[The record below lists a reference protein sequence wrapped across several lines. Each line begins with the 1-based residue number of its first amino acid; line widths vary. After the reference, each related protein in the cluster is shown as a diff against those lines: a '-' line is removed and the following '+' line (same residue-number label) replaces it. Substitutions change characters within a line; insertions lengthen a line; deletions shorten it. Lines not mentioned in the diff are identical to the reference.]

1 MLNDTEKEKVTQTQE
16 KEKMDGRRENIH
28 LAKIGVMVFITFVCC
43 ILFFFSVLRYQGFA
57 NGWHKVI
64 SAAQPIIIGLVLA
77 YLLNPVMKF
86 FERHLYRLFKDRMK
100 TDQKARKMARG
111 IAITCSIIFLIVVIV
126 LLIAAIVPSVI
137 NSIMRIVDTLPA
149 NVANLVKMMQEGHL
163 GNYEVA
169 DTIGDVLT
177 KLTDYVENWA
187 TKTLLPQ
194 ARTYL
199 IQITS
204 GVINMVKAM
213 FNFVIGIIV
222 AVYVLMI
229 KERLIGQSKKV
240 VYAVFKPKQGNI
252 IVETMHKANDIFGG
266 FIIGKIIDSAII
278 GVICYVGCS
287 ILQIPDTM
295 LVSAIIGVTNIIPL
309 FGPFIGAVPALL
321 LVVIQSPWHALYLLI
336 FIIVLQQVDGNII
349 GPKILGN
356 STGLTSFWVMF
367 AILIGGGMFGFLG
380 MLLGVPVFALM
391 YYIVRRLVNHGVAKK
406 QLPVM
411 TADYV
416 KVARIDENTREFQL
430 YKETKKKKQN
440 TAKKEDADNK
450 NVEK

>member
-16 KEKMDGRRENIH
+16 KEKMDGRRENVH
-28 LAKIGVMVFITFVCC
+28 LAKIGLMVFITFVCC

-86 FERHLYRLFKDRMK
+86 LERHLYKLLKDRAK
-100 TDQKARKMARG
+100 TDGKAKKMARVFA
-111 IAITCSIIFLIVVIV
+111 IAGAIIFMIAVIV
-126 LLIAAIVPSVI
+126 LLIAAIVPSVTD
-137 NSIMRIVDTLPA
+137 SIMGIVDTLPT
-149 NVANLVKMMQEGHL
+149 NVANLVKMMQEGRL

-169 DTIGDVLT
+169 DTIGDALT

-187 TKTLLPQ
+187 TQTLLPQ

-240 VYAVFKPKQGNI
+240 IYAIFKPRQGNI
-252 IVETMHKANDIFGG
+252 IVETMHKADDIFGG

-287 ILQIPDTM
+287 ILRIPDTM
-295 LVSAIIGVTNIIPL
+295 LVSVIIGVTNIIPL
-309 FGPFIGAVPALL
+309 FGPFIGAIPALL

-349 GPKILGN
+349 GPKIVCN
-356 STGLTSFWVMF
+356 SDRWRNVWIPGHASWSSGICIDLLYYAQTGKSWCCKK
-367 AILIGGGMFGFLG
+367 
-380 MLLGVPVFALM
+380 ALFSKDCG
-391 YYIVRRLVNHGVAKK
+391 LCKSG
-406 QLPVM
+406 
-411 TADYV
+411 
-416 KVARIDENTREFQL
+416 
-430 YKETKKKKQN
+430 
-440 TAKKEDADNK
+440 K
-450 NVEK
+450 N

>member
-1 MLNDTEKEKVTQTQE
+1 
-16 KEKMDGRRENIH
+16 
-28 LAKIGVMVFITFVCC
+28 MVFITFVCC

-86 FERHLYRLFKDRMK
+86 LERHLYKLLKDRAK
-100 TDQKARKMARG
+100 TDGKAKKMARVFA
-111 IAITCSIIFLIVVIV
+111 IAGAIIFMIAVIV
-126 LLIAAIVPSVI
+126 LLIAAIVPSVTD
-137 NSIMRIVDTLPA
+137 SIMGIVDTLPT
-149 NVANLVKMMQEGHL
+149 NVANLVKMMQEGRL

-169 DTIGDVLT
+169 DTIGDALT

-187 TKTLLPQ
+187 TQTLLPQ

-240 VYAVFKPKQGNI
+240 IYAIFKPRQGNI
-252 IVETMHKANDIFGG
+252 IVETMHKADDIFGG

-287 ILQIPDTM
+287 ILRIPDTM
-295 LVSAIIGVTNIIPL
+295 LVSVIIGVTNIIPL
-309 FGPFIGAVPALL
+309 FGPFIGAIPALL

-349 GPKILGN
+349 GPKILGD

-380 MLLGVPVFALM
+380 MLLGVPVFALI
-391 YYIVRRLVNHGVAKK
+391 YYIMRRLVNHGVAKK
-406 QLPVM
+406 ALFSK
-411 TADYV
+411 DCGLC
-416 KVARIDENTREFQL
+416 KSG
-430 YKETKKKKQN
+430 
-440 TAKKEDADNK
+440 K
-450 NVEK
+450 N

>member
-1 MLNDTEKEKVTQTQE
+1 
-16 KEKMDGRRENIH
+16 MDGRRENIH

-137 NSIMRIVDTLPA
+137 NSIMGIVDTLPA

-287 ILQIPDTM
+287 ILRIPDTM
-295 LVSAIIGVTNIIPL
+295 LVSVIIGVTNIIPL
-309 FGPFIGAVPALL
+309 FGPFIGAVPTLL

>member
-64 SAAQPIIIGLVLA
+64 SAAQPIIIGLALA

-100 TDQKARKMARG
+100 TDQKARRMARG

-137 NSIMRIVDTLPA
+137 NSIMGIVDTLPA
-149 NVANLVKMMQEGHL
+149 NVANLVKMIQEGHL

-252 IVETMHKANDIFGG
+252 IVETMHKADDIFGG

-287 ILQIPDTM
+287 ILRIPDTM
-295 LVSAIIGVTNIIPL
+295 LVSVIIGVTNIIPL

>member
-16 KEKMDGRRENIH
+16 KEKMDGRRENIQ

-287 ILQIPDTM
+287 ILRIPDTM

>member
-64 SAAQPIIIGLVLA
+64 SAAQPIIIGLALA

-137 NSIMRIVDTLPA
+137 NSIMGIVDTLPA
-149 NVANLVKMMQEGHL
+149 NVANLVKMIQEGHL

-252 IVETMHKANDIFGG
+252 IVETMHKADDIFGG

-287 ILQIPDTM
+287 ILRIPDTM
-295 LVSAIIGVTNIIPL
+295 LVSVIIGVTNIIPL

-450 NVEK
+450 YVEK

>member
-1 MLNDTEKEKVTQTQE
+1 VLNDTEKEKVTQTQE
-16 KEKMDGRRENIH
+16 KEKLDGRRENVH
-28 LAKIGVMVFITFVCC
+28 LAKIGLMVFITFVCC

-86 FERHLYRLFKDRMK
+86 LERHLYKLLKDRAK
-100 TDQKARKMARG
+100 TDGKAKKMARVFA
-111 IAITCSIIFLIVVIV
+111 IAGAIIFMIAVIV
-126 LLIAAIVPSVI
+126 LLIAAIVPSVTD
-137 NSIMRIVDTLPA
+137 SIMGIVDTLPT
-149 NVANLVKMMQEGHL
+149 NVANLVKMMQEGRL

-169 DTIGDVLT
+169 DTIGDALT

-187 TKTLLPQ
+187 TQTLLPQ

-240 VYAVFKPKQGNI
+240 IYAIFKPRQGNI
-252 IVETMHKANDIFGG
+252 IVETMHKADDIFGG

-287 ILQIPDTM
+287 ILRIPDTM
-295 LVSAIIGVTNIIPL
+295 LVSVIIGVTNIIPL
-309 FGPFIGAVPALL
+309 FGPFIGAIPALL

-349 GPKILGN
+349 GPKILGD

-380 MLLGVPVFALM
+380 MLLGVPVFALI
-391 YYIVRRLVNHGVAKK
+391 YYINHGVAKK
-406 QLPVM
+406 HFSVR

-416 KVARIDENTREFQL
+416 KVEKIDEHTGEFHL
-430 YKETKKKKQN
+430 YEENKKKKHS
-440 TAKKEDADNK
+440 AEKKENSDERT
-450 NVEK
+450 EK

>member
-16 KEKMDGRRENIH
+16 KEKMDGRRENVH
-28 LAKIGVMVFITFVCC
+28 LAKIGLMVFITFVCC

-86 FERHLYRLFKDRMK
+86 LERHLYKLLKDRAK
-100 TDQKARKMARG
+100 TDGKAKKMARVFA
-111 IAITCSIIFLIVVIV
+111 IAGAIIFMIAVIV
-126 LLIAAIVPSVI
+126 LLIAAIVPSVTD
-137 NSIMRIVDTLPA
+137 SIMGIVDTLPT
-149 NVANLVKMMQEGHL
+149 NVANLVKMMQEGRL

-169 DTIGDVLT
+169 DTIGDALT

-187 TKTLLPQ
+187 TQTLLPQ

-240 VYAVFKPKQGNI
+240 IYAIFKPRQGNI
-252 IVETMHKANDIFGG
+252 IVETMHKADDIFGG

-287 ILQIPDTM
+287 ILRIPDTM
-295 LVSAIIGVTNIIPL
+295 LVSVIIGVTNIIPL
-309 FGPFIGAVPALL
+309 FGPFIALL

-349 GPKILGN
+349 GPKILGD

-380 MLLGVPVFALM
+380 MLLGVPVFALI
-391 YYIVRRLVNHGVAKK
+391 YYIMRRLVNHGVAKK
-406 QLPVM
+406 HFSVR

-416 KVARIDENTREFQL
+416 KVEKIDEHTGEFHL
-430 YKETKKKKQN
+430 YEENKKKKHS
-440 TAKKEDADNK
+440 AEKKENSDERT
-450 NVEK
+450 EK

>member
-16 KEKMDGRRENIH
+16 KEKMDGRRENVH
-28 LAKIGVMVFITFVCC
+28 LAKIGLMVFITFVCC

-86 FERHLYRLFKDRMK
+86 LERHLYKLLKDRAK
-100 TDQKARKMARG
+100 TDGKAKKMARVFA
-111 IAITCSIIFLIVVIV
+111 IAGAIIFMIAVIV
-126 LLIAAIVPSVI
+126 LLIAAIVPSVTD
-137 NSIMRIVDTLPA
+137 SIMGIVDTLPT
-149 NVANLVKMMQEGHL
+149 NVANLVKMMQEGRL

-169 DTIGDVLT
+169 DTIGDALT

-187 TKTLLPQ
+187 TQTLLPQ

-240 VYAVFKPKQGNI
+240 IYAIFKPRQGNI
-252 IVETMHKANDIFGG
+252 IVETMHKADDIFGG

-287 ILQIPDTM
+287 ILRIPDTM
-295 LVSAIIGVTNIIPL
+295 LVSVIIGVTNIIPL
-309 FGPFIGAVPALL
+309 FGPFIGAPALL

-349 GPKILGN
+349 GPKILGD

-380 MLLGVPVFALM
+380 MLLGVPVFALI
-391 YYIVRRLVNHGVAKK
+391 YYIMRRLVNHGVAKK
-406 QLPVM
+406 HFSVR

-416 KVARIDENTREFQL
+416 KVEKIDEHTGEFHL
-430 YKETKKKKQN
+430 YEENKKKKHS
-440 TAKKEDADNK
+440 AEKKENSD
-450 NVEK
+450 EKTEK

>member
-1 MLNDTEKEKVTQTQE
+1 MLSDTEKEKVAQTQA

-86 FERHLYRLFKDRMK
+86 FERHLYKLLKDRTK
-100 TDQKARKMARG
+100 TDQKAKKMARG
-111 IAITCSIIFLIVVIV
+111 FAITCSIIFLIAVIV

-137 NSIMRIVDTLPA
+137 NSIMGIVDTLPK
-149 NVANLVKMMQEGHL
+149 NVSNFVKMIQEGRF

-169 DTIGDVLT
+169 DMIGDVLT
-177 KLTDYVENWA
+177 KVTDYVENWA

-204 GVINMVKAM
+204 GVINVVKAM
-213 FNFVIGIIV
+213 LNFVIGIIV

-252 IVETMHKANDIFGG
+252 IVETMHKADDIFGG

-287 ILQIPDTM
+287 ILRIPDTM
-295 LVSAIIGVTNIIPL
+295 LVSVIIGVTNIIPL
-309 FGPFIGAVPALL
+309 FGPFIGAIPALL

-336 FIIVLQQVDGNII
+336 FIIALQQVDGNII

-380 MLLGVPVFALM
+380 MLLGVPVFALI
-391 YYIVRRLVNHGVAKK
+391 YYIVRRLVNHGIRKK
-406 QLPVM
+406 YLTTV
-411 TADYV
+411 TDAYV
-416 KVARIDENTREFQL
+416 DAAGVDETTGAMIYYDEKQKKKET
-430 YKETKKKKQN
+430 KETKKN
-440 TAKKEDADNK
+440 P
-450 NVEK
+450 

>member
-64 SAAQPIIIGLVLA
+64 SAAQPIIIGLALA

-137 NSIMRIVDTLPA
+137 NSIMGIVDTLPA
-149 NVANLVKMMQEGHL
+149 NVANFVKMIQEGHL

-252 IVETMHKANDIFGG
+252 IVD
-266 FIIGKIIDSAII
+266 
-278 GVICYVGCS
+278 
-287 ILQIPDTM
+287 
-295 LVSAIIGVTNIIPL
+295 
-309 FGPFIGAVPALL
+309 
-321 LVVIQSPWHALYLLI
+321 HA
-336 FIIVLQQVDGNII
+336 
-349 GPKILGN
+349 
-356 STGLTSFWVMF
+356 
-367 AILIGGGMFGFLG
+367 
-380 MLLGVPVFALM
+380 
-391 YYIVRRLVNHGVAKK
+391 
-406 QLPVM
+406 
-411 TADYV
+411 
-416 KVARIDENTREFQL
+416 
-430 YKETKKKKQN
+430 
-440 TAKKEDADNK
+440 
-450 NVEK
+450 

>member
-16 KEKMDGRRENIH
+16 KEKMDGRRENVH
-28 LAKIGVMVFITFVCC
+28 LAKIGLMVFITFVCC

-86 FERHLYRLFKDRMK
+86 LERHLYKLLKDRAK
-100 TDQKARKMARG
+100 TDGKAKKMARVFA
-111 IAITCSIIFLIVVIV
+111 IAGAIIFMIAVIV
-126 LLIAAIVPSVI
+126 LLIAAIVPSVTD
-137 NSIMRIVDTLPA
+137 SIMGIVDTLPT
-149 NVANLVKMMQEGHL
+149 NVANLVKMMQEGRL

-169 DTIGDVLT
+169 DTIGDALT

-187 TKTLLPQ
+187 TQTLLPQ

-240 VYAVFKPKQGNI
+240 IYAIFKPRQGNI
-252 IVETMHKANDIFGG
+252 IVETMHKADDIFGG

-287 ILQIPDTM
+287 ILRIPDTM
-295 LVSAIIGVTNIIPL
+295 LVSVIIGVTNIIPL
-309 FGPFIGAVPALL
+309 FGPFIGAIPALL

-349 GPKILGN
+349 GTKILGD

-380 MLLGVPVFALM
+380 MLLGVPVFALI
-391 YYIVRRLVNHGVAKK
+391 YYIMRRLVNHGVAKDCGLCK
-406 QLPVM
+406 SG
-411 TADYV
+411 
-416 KVARIDENTREFQL
+416 
-430 YKETKKKKQN
+430 
-440 TAKKEDADNK
+440 K
-450 NVEK
+450 N

>member
-64 SAAQPIIIGLVLA
+64 SAAQPIIIGLALA

-111 IAITCSIIFLIVVIV
+111 IAITCSIIFLIAVIV

-137 NSIMRIVDTLPA
+137 NSIMGIVDTLPA
-149 NVANLVKMMQEGHL
+149 NVANLVKMIQEGHL

-169 DTIGDVLT
+169 DTIGDALT

-252 IVETMHKANDIFGG
+252 IVETMHKADDIFGG

-287 ILQIPDTM
+287 ILRIPDTM
-295 LVSAIIGVTNIIPL
+295 LVSVIIGVTNIIPL

>member
-266 FIIGKIIDSAII
+266 FFIGKIIDSAII

-287 ILQIPDTM
+287 ILRIPDTM

>member
-64 SAAQPIIIGLVLA
+64 SAAQPIIIGLALA

-126 LLIAAIVPSVI
+126 LLIAAIVPSVV
-137 NSIMRIVDTLPA
+137 NSIMGIVDTLPA
-149 NVANLVKMMQEGHL
+149 NVANLVKMIQEGHL

-287 ILQIPDTM
+287 ILRIPDTM
-295 LVSAIIGVTNIIPL
+295 LVSVIIGVTNIIPL

>member
-57 NGWHKVI
+57 NGWNKVI
-64 SAAQPIIIGLVLA
+64 SAAQPIIIGLALA

-126 LLIAAIVPSVI
+126 LLIAAIVPSVV
-137 NSIMRIVDTLPA
+137 NSIMGIVDTLPA
-149 NVANLVKMMQEGHL
+149 NVANFVKMIQEGHL

-287 ILQIPDTM
+287 ILRIPDTM
-295 LVSAIIGVTNIIPL
+295 LVSVIIGVTNIIPL

-440 TAKKEDADNK
+440 TAKKEDVDNK

>member
-16 KEKMDGRRENIH
+16 KEKMDGRRENVH
-28 LAKIGVMVFITFVCC
+28 LAKIGLMVFITFVCC

-86 FERHLYRLFKDRMK
+86 LERHLYKLLKDRAK
-100 TDQKARKMARG
+100 TDGKAKKM
-111 IAITCSIIFLIVVIV
+111 V
-126 LLIAAIVPSVI
+126 LLIAAIVPSVTD
-137 NSIMRIVDTLPA
+137 SIMGIVDTLPT
-149 NVANLVKMMQEGHL
+149 NVANLVKMMQEGRL

-169 DTIGDVLT
+169 DTIGDALT

-187 TKTLLPQ
+187 TQTLLPQ

-240 VYAVFKPKQGNI
+240 IYAIFKPRQGNI
-252 IVETMHKANDIFGG
+252 IVETMHKADDIFGG

-287 ILQIPDTM
+287 ILRIPDTM
-295 LVSAIIGVTNIIPL
+295 LVSVIIGVTNIIPL
-309 FGPFIGAVPALL
+309 FGPFIGAIPALL

-349 GPKILGN
+349 GPKILGD

-380 MLLGVPVFALM
+380 MLLGVPVFALI
-391 YYIVRRLVNHGVAKK
+391 YYIMQTGKSWCCKK
-406 QLPVM
+406 ALFSK
-411 TADYV
+411 DCGLC
-416 KVARIDENTREFQL
+416 KSG
-430 YKETKKKKQN
+430 
-440 TAKKEDADNK
+440 K
-450 NVEK
+450 N

>member
-1 MLNDTEKEKVTQTQE
+1 M
-16 KEKMDGRRENIH
+16 
-28 LAKIGVMVFITFVCC
+28 
-43 ILFFFSVLRYQGFA
+43 
-57 NGWHKVI
+57 I

-86 FERHLYRLFKDRMK
+86 LERHLYKLLKDRAK
-100 TDQKARKMARG
+100 TDGKAKKMARVFA
-111 IAITCSIIFLIVVIV
+111 IAGAIIFMIAVIV
-126 LLIAAIVPSVI
+126 LLIAAIVPSVT
-137 NSIMRIVDTLPA
+137 NSIMGIVDTLPT
-149 NVANLVKMMQEGHL
+149 NVANLVKMMQEGRL

-169 DTIGDVLT
+169 DTIGDALT

-187 TKTLLPQ
+187 TQTLLPQ

-240 VYAVFKPKQGNI
+240 IYAIFKPKQGNI
-252 IVETMHKANDIFGG
+252 IVETMHKADDIFGG

-287 ILQIPDTM
+287 ILRIPDTM
-295 LVSAIIGVTNIIPL
+295 LVSVIIGVTNIIPL
-309 FGPFIGAVPALL
+309 FGPFIGAIPALL

>member
-16 KEKMDGRRENIH
+16 KEKLDGRRENVH
-28 LAKIGVMVFITFVCC
+28 LAKIGLMVFITFVCC

-86 FERHLYRLFKDRMK
+86 LERHLNKLLKDRAK
-100 TDQKARKMARG
+100 TDGKAKKMARVFA
-111 IAITCSIIFLIVVIV
+111 IAGAIIFMIAVIV
-126 LLIAAIVPSVI
+126 LLIAAIVPSVTD
-137 NSIMRIVDTLPA
+137 SIMGIVDTLPT
-149 NVANLVKMMQEGHL
+149 NVANLVKMMQEGRL

-169 DTIGDVLT
+169 DTIGDALT

-187 TKTLLPQ
+187 TQTLLPQ

-240 VYAVFKPKQGNI
+240 IYAIFKPRQGNI
-252 IVETMHKANDIFGG
+252 IVETMHKADDIFGG

-287 ILQIPDTM
+287 ILRIPDTM
-295 LVSAIIGVTNIIPL
+295 LVSVIIGVTNIIPL
-309 FGPFIGAVPALL
+309 V
-321 LVVIQSPWHALYLLI
+321 QY
-336 FIIVLQQVDGNII
+336 
-349 GPKILGN
+349 
-356 STGLTSFWVMF
+356 
-367 AILIGGGMFGFLG
+367 
-380 MLLGVPVFALM
+380 
-391 YYIVRRLVNHGVAKK
+391 RRYCL
-406 QLPVM
+406 
-411 TADYV
+411 
-416 KVARIDENTREFQL
+416 
-430 YKETKKKKQN
+430 
-440 TAKKEDADNK
+440 
-450 NVEK
+450 

>member
-1 MLNDTEKEKVTQTQE
+1 
-16 KEKMDGRRENIH
+16 MDGRRESIH

-111 IAITCSIIFLIVVIV
+111 IAITCSIIFLIAVIV

-137 NSIMRIVDTLPA
+137 NSIMGIVDTLPA
-149 NVANLVKMMQEGHL
+149 NVANLVKMIQEGRL

-240 VYAVFKPKQGNI
+240 IYAIFKPKQGNI
-252 IVETMHKANDIFGG
+252 IVETMHKADDIFGG

-287 ILQIPDTM
+287 ILRIPDTM
-295 LVSAIIGVTNIIPL
+295 LVSVIIGVTNIIPL
-309 FGPFIGAVPALL
+309 FGPFIGAIPALL

>member
-1 MLNDTEKEKVTQTQE
+1 MNDTEKEKVTQTQE

-287 ILQIPDTM
+287 ILRIPDTM

>member
-1 MLNDTEKEKVTQTQE
+1 MLSDTEKEKVAQTQA

-86 FERHLYRLFKDRMK
+86 FERHLYKLLKDRTK
-100 TDQKARKMARG
+100 TDEKAKKMARV
-111 IAITCSIIFLIVVIV
+111 IAIAGSIVFLLAVIV

-137 NSIMRIVDTLPA
+137 NSIMGIVDTLPK
-149 NVANLVKMMQEGHL
+149 NVSNFVKMIQEGRF

-169 DTIGDVLT
+169 DMIGDVLT
-177 KLTDYVENWA
+177 KVTDYVENWA

-204 GVINMVKAM
+204 GVINVVKAM
-213 FNFVIGIIV
+213 LNFVIGIIV

-252 IVETMHKANDIFGG
+252 IVETMHKADDIFGG

-287 ILQIPDTM
+287 ILRIPDTM
-295 LVSAIIGVTNIIPL
+295 LVSVIIGVTNIIPL
-309 FGPFIGAVPALL
+309 FGPFIGAIPALL
-321 LVVIQSPWHALYLLI
+321 LVVIQSPWHALYLLL
-336 FIIVLQQVDGNII
+336 FIIALQQVDGNII

-380 MLLGVPVFALM
+380 MLLGVPVFALI
-391 YYIVRRLVNHGVAKK
+391 YYIVRRLVNHGIRKK
-406 QLPVM
+406 YLTTV
-411 TADYV
+411 TDAYV
-416 KVARIDENTREFQL
+416 DAAGVDETTGAMIYYDEKQKK
-430 YKETKKKKQN
+430 KETKKN
-440 TAKKEDADNK
+440 P
-450 NVEK
+450 

>member
-1 MLNDTEKEKVTQTQE
+1 MLSDTEKEKVAQTQA

-43 ILFFFSVLRYQGFA
+43 ILFFFCVLRYQGFA

-86 FERHLYRLFKDRMK
+86 FERHLYKLLKGRTK
-100 TDQKARKMARG
+100 TDEKAKKMARV
-111 IAITCSIIFLIVVIV
+111 IAIAGSIVFLLAVIV

-137 NSIMRIVDTLPA
+137 NSVMGIVDTLPK
-149 NVANLVKMMQEGHL
+149 NVANFVKMIQEGRF

-169 DTIGDVLT
+169 DMIGDVLT
-177 KLTDYVENWA
+177 KVTDYVENWA

-204 GVINMVKAM
+204 GVINVVKAM
-213 FNFVIGIIV
+213 LNFVIGIIV

-252 IVETMHKANDIFGG
+252 IVETMHKADDIFGG

-287 ILQIPDTM
+287 ILRIPDTM
-295 LVSAIIGVTNIIPL
+295 LVSVIIGVTNIIPL
-309 FGPFIGAVPALL
+309 FGPFIGAIPALL

-336 FIIVLQQVDGNII
+336 FIIALQQVDGNII

-380 MLLGVPVFALM
+380 MLLGVPVFALI
-391 YYIVRRLVNHGVAKK
+391 YYIVRRLVNHGIRKK
-406 QLPVM
+406 YLTTV
-411 TADYV
+411 TDAYV
-416 KVARIDENTREFQL
+416 DAAGVDETTGAMIYYDEKQKK
-430 YKETKKKKQN
+430 KETKKN
-440 TAKKEDADNK
+440 P
-450 NVEK
+450 